1 MSHHPL
7 QRSVVITDPIGIH
20 TRVAVAVAEIVRR
33 SQSKVRLWIDPSY
46 RVEGTEV
53 IQILGL
59 AAPSG
64 ATVHLDATG
73 PDAEAVLDALEPVFA
88 DYEQKTAAGGSK
100 SCRHPE
106 RSEGS
111 GRK

>member
-1 MSHHPL
+1 MPHRPL

-33 SQSKVRLWIDPSY
+33 SRSKVKLWISPTH

-64 ATVHLDATG
+64 AEIHLEAIG

-88 DYEQKTAAGGSK
+88 DYEQKPPGGLPQGSEK
-100 SCRHPE
+100 SRRE
-106 RSEGS
+106 
-111 GRK
+111 